1 MNLDDLDEAVE
12 KTDIFLNPS
21 DPVYHDPEAATQVEE
36 VKQIE
41 EEKVEDVTANDEA
54 IARELA
60 A

>member
-21 DPVYHDPEAATQVEE
+21 NPVYHDPEAAQVEE

-41 EEKVEDVTANDEA
+41 EEEVDVTANDEA